1 VAFPFGFWFA
11 NATTLYVG
19 DEGDGK
25 RVTPPANSN
34 VADAATL
41 ATAGVQKWTWSNGNW
56 RLDYVL
62 QNGLNIGVPYSIP
75 DYPAALNP
83 ATDGCR
89 NITGRVNPD
98 GTVTIFAVTSTVSA
112 SGDQG
117 ADPNKLVRVTESL
130 KATTLRVA
138 TEDHD
143 HDSLGHFTTI
153 RWAKSGEVLRGIAF
167 APSIFGGDDDH

>member
-1 VAFPFGFWFA
+1 
-11 NATTLYVG
+11 
-19 DEGDGK
+19 
-25 RVTPPANSN
+25 
-34 VADAATL
+34 
-41 ATAGVQKWTWSNGNW
+41 
-56 RLDYVL
+56 L

-117 ADPNKLVRVTESL
+117 ADPNKLVRVTDSL

-167 APSIFGGDDDH
+167 AELPSRPAFSAATTITRSQPRFPQSPSEAANRRVRLFYIKA